1 METHSIPV
9 FLPGKSYRQKSL
21 GEWVGVWVWVWVWV
35 WMWMCV
41 TNQILDENT
50 FKFIPISQFT
60 IFTIPTVD
68 STGKHDVTQVLDLIN
83 WAYCGMKNILTYL
96 KLQYLNPAE
105 SFAKTELHA
114 FIIH

>member
-50 FKFIPISQFT
+50 FKFIKA
-60 IFTIPTVD
+60 V
-68 STGKHDVTQVLDLIN
+68 V
-83 WAYCGMKNILTYL
+83 
-96 KLQYLNPAE
+96 
-105 SFAKTELHA
+105 
-114 FIIH
+114 FIGSRFEHRIYN